1 MTEIRSAIEA
11 RLDALEKE
19 NVTQREA
26 IAILETGVACHKP
39 IRLRERQNAALRV
52 IVESVQLGPNEEPFV
67 RPHHTHHG
75 LQLKE
80 RAVNYPDETR
90 AA

>member
-1 MTEIRSAIEA
+1 MIRSETEA
-11 RLDALEKE
+11 RIDALERE
-19 NVTQREA
+19 NVTLREA
-26 IAILETGVACHKP
+26 IASLEQGVAAHKP

-52 IVESVQLGPNEEPFV
+52 IVESVQLAPSEEPFV

-90 AA
+90 GAA